1 MGEQSKLKP
10 GVAAGISQGGK
21 GRSGGTER
29 EKSAKG
35 SPLVWRQLRGS
46 WGTPP
51 NDGVDNLLSCL
62 EGTDRTI
69 SLDLGLSIATEF
81 ALYGGGGGGSVE

>member
-1 MGEQSKLKP
+1 M
-10 GVAAGISQGGK
+10 SQGGR

-29 EKSAKG
+29 EESAKG

-51 NDGVDNLLSCL
+51 PNGGVDDLLSCL
-62 EGTDRTI
+62 EGTNRTI

-81 ALYGGGGGGSVE
+81 GLYSGRGGGSVE